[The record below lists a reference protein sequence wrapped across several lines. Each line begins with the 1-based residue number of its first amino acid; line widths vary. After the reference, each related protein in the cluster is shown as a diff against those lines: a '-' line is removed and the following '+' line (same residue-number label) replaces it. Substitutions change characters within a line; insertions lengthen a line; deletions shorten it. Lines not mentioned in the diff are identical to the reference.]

1 MCKCVLFIL
10 HASLS
15 TSERDNSLCNSGY
28 SKNHSTVTL
37 IGRGSKVE
45 ELVYVVA
52 VRLDGVDVLVV
63 RVVGVHHHMHLT
75 ALDKSNTAWVRRAL
89 SSVGQSEGSEQA
101 VTQSLYF
108 NIYIC
113 LNMLK
118 ELRTCYDGHKQSF
131 LFRKPPS

>member
-1 MCKCVLFIL
+1 MLFIL
-10 HASLS
+10 HTSLS
-15 TSERDNSLCNSGY
+15 TSERHNSLCDSGY

-63 RVVGVHHHMHLT
+63 RVIGVHYHMQLT
-75 ALDKSNTAWVRRAL
+75 ALDKSNTAWVRRSL
-89 SSVGQSEGSEQA
+89 SSVGHSEGSEQA

-113 LNMLK
+113 LNMHK
-118 ELRTCYDGHKQSF
+118 EHAMMDTNRVFSSEIHPVRGLHN
-131 LFRKPPS
+131 